1 MSQTKFSN
9 PVNPSTGPMSP
20 SPSAESVKGGR
31 GTTTSGAKTTHEQDS
46 GAEKIGYGTDDQ
58 DKGDRG
64 LSDSNHEMGQ
74 ADLGDRSSVRQ
85 MKSKRPHGD
94 RNQNDQQ
101 ERRAV

>member
-20 SPSAESVKGGR
+20 SPSAETVKGGR

-58 DKGDRG
+58 DKSDRG
-64 LSDSNHEMGQ
+64 LSDRNQMSQ
-74 ADLGDRSSVRQ
+74 ADLGNRRSVWQ
-85 MKSKRPHGD
+85 MKNKRPQAD

-101 ERRAV
+101 ERQAV